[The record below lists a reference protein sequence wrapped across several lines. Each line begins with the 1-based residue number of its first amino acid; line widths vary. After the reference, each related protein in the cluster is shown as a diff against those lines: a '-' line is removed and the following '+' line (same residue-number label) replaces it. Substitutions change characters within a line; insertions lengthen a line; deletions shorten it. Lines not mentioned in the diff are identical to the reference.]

1 MNEENKTMREGEG
14 EAEPR
19 GKSVSAGGLRSS
31 GIAKFAAFVLCT
43 IIPTATF
50 WTGLYAALPG
60 DVDRLFEISQPW
72 GYSSVTSANMQ
83 PGLALVLAAAG
94 LLITIALIVFLLSA
108 SGHHRGAESIEPGWG
123 TAVPL
128 EITLA
133 AAFGLGVFPIYL
145 MMENFYYI
153 DFDNEPEVFFVLW
166 SLIGMLLA
174 ALSLGVLMSLA
185 VRIKLGGWW
194 KNTVCF
200 MLICLIWKAVKWLW
214 SLLIR
219 ILGALLRGIRKV
231 FGFFRD
237 LIRGIPTIWKGMLVI
252 AGVSF
257 AELLLYE
264 SFRWDGEWVF
274 VAWFVLHLITIPAG
288 MYILLM
294 DLRLKK
300 GADALAAGDL
310 SHQIESKYMISD
322 YRAHAKSLNSIG
334 EGLARAVEQRTK
346 SERFRTELITNVSH
360 DIKTPL
366 TSIINYSELIGKV
379 LDAAENGEE
388 TDTSGEADVD
398 TEKLREY
405 SGVLGR
411 QSDKLKRLLDDL
423 VEASKAS
430 TGNLDVQLAPC
441 DAAVFV
447 DQAEGEYSEK
457 LGAAGLALITSKPQ
471 TPVRIMA
478 DGRRMWRVF
487 DNLINNA
494 CKYSQ
499 PGTRVYLSLET
510 GGQEAVFT
518 LRSTSREPLN
528 ISADELMERFVRGDR
543 SRSSE
548 GSGLGLS
555 IARSLTELQKGSF
568 GIAVD
573 GDLFKAVLRFPLL

>member
-1 MNEENKTMREGEG
+1 MNEEVVTMRDGET
-14 EAEPR
+14 APR
-19 GKSVSAGGLRSS
+19 GKNALAGDLRSS

-43 IIPTATF
+43 IIPVATF

-60 DVDRLFEISQPW
+60 DVDRVFNRAQPW
-72 GYSSVTSANMQ
+72 GYSSVTSAKMQ

-108 SGHHRGAESIEPGWG
+108 SGHHRGAEGIEPGWG

-153 DFDNEPEVFFVLW
+153 DFDNEPEAFFVLW
-166 SLIGMLLA
+166 SLIGMLLT
-174 ALSLGVLMSLA
+174 ALTLGVLMSLA
-185 VRIKLGGWW
+185 VRFKLGGWW
-194 KNTVCF
+194 KNTVCYW
-200 MLICLIWKAVKWLW
+200 LLNLVWKLVKWLW
-214 SLLIR
+214 QLLVR
-219 ILGALLRGIRKV
+219 FLGAVFSGIRKV
-231 FGFFRD
+231 FGFFAS
-237 LIRGIPTIWKGMLVI
+237 LIRGIPAIWKGMLAI
-252 AGVSF
+252 AIVSI
-257 AELLLYE
+257 AELLLYLG
-264 SFRWDGEWVF
+264 FRWDGERVF
-274 VAWFVLHLITIPAG
+274 VIWFVLHLITVPTG

-294 DLRLKK
+294 DLRLKN

-310 SHQIESKYMISD
+310 SHQIEKKYMIAD
-322 YRAHAKSLNSIG
+322 YRAHADSLNSIG
-334 EGLARAVEQRTK
+334 EGLAKAVEQRTR

-366 TSIINYSELIGKV
+366 TSIINYSELIGKE
-379 LDAAENGEE
+379 LEAGGGNG
-388 TDTSGEADVD
+388 AD
-398 TEKLREY
+398 EGKLREY
-405 SGVLGR
+405 SEVLGR
-411 QSDKLKRLLDDL
+411 QSGKLKRLLDDL

-441 DAAVFV
+441 DAAVFL

-457 LGAAGLALITSKPQ
+457 LSAAGLTLIASKPQ

-510 GGQEAVFT
+510 AENEAVFT
-518 LRSTSREPLN
+518 LRNTSREPLN
-528 ISADELMERFVRGDR
+528 ISAEELMERFVRGDR
-543 SRSSE
+543 SRGSE

-555 IARSLTELQKGSF
+555 IARSLTELQKGRLELA
-568 GIAVD
+568 ID
-573 GDLFKAVLRFPLL
+573 GDLFKAILRFPLL

>member
-1 MNEENKTMREGEG
+1 
-14 EAEPR
+14 
-19 GKSVSAGGLRSS
+19 
-31 GIAKFAAFVLCT
+31 
-43 IIPTATF
+43 
-50 WTGLYAALPG
+50 
-60 DVDRLFEISQPW
+60 
-72 GYSSVTSANMQ
+72 
-83 PGLALVLAAAG
+83 
-94 LLITIALIVFLLSA
+94 
-108 SGHHRGAESIEPGWG
+108 
-123 TAVPL
+123 
-128 EITLA
+128 
-133 AAFGLGVFPIYL
+133 
-145 MMENFYYI
+145 
-153 DFDNEPEVFFVLW
+153 
-166 SLIGMLLA
+166 
-174 ALSLGVLMSLA
+174 MSLA

-252 AGVSF
+252 AVISF
-257 AELLLYE
+257 AELVLYE
-264 SFRWDGEWVF
+264 SSRYDGESVF
-274 VAWFVLHLITIPAG
+274 IAWFVLHLITIPAG

-310 SHQIESKYMISD
+310 SNQIDSKYMIAD

-379 LDAAENGEE
+379 LDSAENGGE
-388 TDTSGEADVD
+388 TDNSGEAAVD

-457 LGAAGLALITSKPQ
+457 LSAAGLALITSKPQ

-499 PGTRVYLSLET
+499 PGTRVYLSLDT